1 MNQQLTVYKAS
12 AGSGKT
18 FRLATEYIK
27 LLILNPQAYRNILA
41 VTFTNK
47 ATEEMKERI
56 LSQLYG
62 IWKRLPDSQNYMDK
76 ITSELK
82 VTEELASKRAGE
94 ALTNL
99 IHNYNYFRVETIDS
113 FFQSVLRN
121 LARELD
127 LVTNLTVG
135 LNDVQ
140 VEEQAVDELID
151 ELSTTSTLLFWII
164 DYIKEN
170 IEDDKSW
177 NVIGQ
182 IKDFGR
188 TIFRDYYKR
197 ESNSL
202 KEKFEDPDFFKDYT
216 SAIHVNKEERART
229 NDAICRDL
237 LRHTRGK
244 RHHTRFTLQQTA
256 RHSQL
261 FQQAERHGLEQQ
273 ELSELHLGQTSGHG
287 RKLGS
292 QKQC

>member
-1 MNQQLTVYKAS
+1 M
-12 AGSGKT
+12 
-18 FRLATEYIK
+18 ATEYIK

-76 ITSELK
+76 VAGELK
-82 VTEELASKRAGE
+82 VSEELVSKRAGE

-127 LVTNLTVG
+127 LAANLTVG

-151 ELSTTSTLLFWII
+151 ELSTTSHLLFWII

-197 ESNSL
+197 ESDNL
-202 KEKFEDPDFFKDYT
+202 KERFEDPDFFNDYT
-216 SAIHVNKEERART
+216 STIREIRKNARERMTQYAETFFDTLVENGLTSDSLTNKQ
-229 NDAICRDL
+229 
-237 LRHTRGK
+237 RGIASYFNK
-244 RHHTRFTLQQTA
+244 LKGTDWSNKSCQNATLA
-256 RHSQL
+256 KHL
-261 FQQAERHGLEQQ
+261 EAAENWSPKSSADRQVVISLAA
-273 ELSELHLGQTSGHG
+273 LAP
-287 RKLGS
+287 
-292 QKQC
+292 

>member
-1 MNQQLTVYKAS
+1 MENQPTLTVYKAS

-62 IWKRLPDSQNYMDK
+62 IWKRLPDSKNYIEK
-76 ITSELK
+76 VTEELN
-82 VTEELASKRAGE
+82 VTEELASQRAGE
-94 ALTNL
+94 ALKNL

-127 LVTNLTVG
+127 LAANLTVG

-197 ESNSL
+197 ESDNL
-202 KEKFEDPDFFKDYT
+202 KERFKRQY
-216 SAIHVNKEERART
+216 
-229 NDAICRDL
+229 
-237 LRHTRGK
+237 
-244 RHHTRFTLQQTA
+244 
-256 RHSQL
+256 
-261 FQQAERHGLEQQ
+261 
-273 ELSELHLGQTSGHG
+273 
-287 RKLGS
+287 
-292 QKQC
+292 